1 MANFCIEKSEN
12 TKASWENF
20 KLKAELSRKSKYK
33 EESKIASQNL
43 VVMPLFFLPSF
54 SLPWCYSEI

>member
-33 EESKIASQNL
+33 EESKIASQDL
-43 VVMPLFFLPSF
+43 VVMPLFFLPSV
-54 SLPWCYSEI
+54 SLP